1 MNKIIFLILLLPGL
15 AFGASSRVLPA
26 SYTEYTYDSAG
37 GGEDYTSLATWEAD
51 TDIDVSVTGQVLTC
65 SAGIH
70 NDSVTLAGATAD
82 SDGFRV
88 IRAAGGARGTPT
100 SGVRFVNAATAAAT
114 PMNIEETYARMYDI
128 ASKIT
133 VRGGNYYAIA
143 FRSTSAYTGFAGCIA
158 YYCVGAGTSY
168 AVGFLLG
175 EANPMYAIDCVA
187 KNMTG
192 GSGSFAHAGIR
203 VTGGAVGYLY
213 NCTVV
218 DCTYYGIEAYT
229 VTGQTTTIYLKN
241 TISQNNGTNIGGYGS
256 GTENI
261 YQTTNATSGVTFVID
276 GYHLDS
282 TDTAAINNGTDLSAN
297 AIFAFDDDVDGE
309 TRDDWD
315 IGCDEYVSGEP
326 PAARRRI
333 IMVQ

>member
-1 MNKIIFLILLLPGL
+1 
-15 AFGASSRVLPA
+15 
-26 SYTEYTYDSAG
+26 
-37 GGEDYTSLATWEAD
+37 
-51 TDIDVSVTGQVLTC
+51 
-65 SAGIH
+65 
-70 NDSVTLAGATAD
+70 
-82 SDGFRV
+82 
-88 IRAAGGARGTPT
+88 
-100 SGVRFVNAATAAAT
+100 
-114 PMNIEETYARMYDI
+114 MNIEEKYARMYDI

-133 VRGGNYYAIA
+133 VSGGDYSVIA
-143 FRSTSAYTGFAGCIA
+143 FRSVSAYAGFAGCIA
-158 YYCVGAGTSY
+158 YDCVAAGTGY
-168 AVGFLLG
+168 MVGFLLG

-229 VTGQTTTIYLKN
+229 ITGQTTTLNSTNCIAQ
-241 TISQNNGTNIGGYGS
+241 SNGTNIGGYGP
-256 GTENI
+256 GTERIN
-261 YQTTNATSGVTFVID
+261 QTTNATSGVTFAID

-297 AIFAFDDDVDGE
+297 VIFAFDDDVDGE